1 MLDTEKSLK
10 DFEEWIKAENKD
22 KTEENNKKSLE

>member
-10 DFEEWIKAENKD
+10 DFEEWIKSENKD
-22 KTEENNKKSLE
+22 KTEENNKKE